1 MIFVFNRRES
11 AVRKIKEEVLC
22 EGRWLIFLRSYFLN
36 AKGEEVYWESVMRR
50 TRGASVVVIARL
62 VPSGRYILIKQFRQ
76 SLNGFVIGFPAGIT
90 YTDAGHGLREL
101 KEETGFTG
109 RLTGTSPVL
118 KTTIGI
124 TDEDCRVITVDV
136 DENDLRNQNP
146 LQELDPSEEIE
157 VLLIP
162 RDDIKA
168 FLLREQ
174 ENGTHIAAGV
184 WYVFCLG
191 A

>member
-1 MIFVFNRRES
+1 M
-11 AVRKIKEEVLC
+11 RKIKEEILC
-22 EGRWLIFLRSYFLN
+22 EGRWLIFLRSVFVN
-36 AKGEEVYWESVMRR
+36 AKGEEVFWESVARR
-50 TRGASVVVIARL
+50 EKGLTVVAVARL
-62 VPSGRYILIKQFRQ
+62 MPSQRYILIKQFRQ
-76 SLNGFVIGFPAGIT
+76 ALNGFVIGFPAGVS
-90 YTDAGHGLREL
+90 YSDATHVLREL

-109 RLTGTSPVL
+109 RLTSASPVL

-124 TDEDCRVITVDV
+124 TDEDCQVITVDV
-136 DENDLRNQNP
+136 DENDPRNQNP

-162 RDDIKA
+162 KHDIKA
-168 FLLREQ
+168 SLLREQ